1 MTNPHITS
9 IKKKLEFSPVKGV
22 FGQQQAVKGI
32 REGIAEIIAGHF
44 KLEVFDQPYE
54 QTLA

>member
-1 MTNPHITS
+1 M
-9 IKKKLEFSPVKGV
+9 EFSAVKGV
-22 FGQQQAVKGI
+22 FGQQQPVKGI